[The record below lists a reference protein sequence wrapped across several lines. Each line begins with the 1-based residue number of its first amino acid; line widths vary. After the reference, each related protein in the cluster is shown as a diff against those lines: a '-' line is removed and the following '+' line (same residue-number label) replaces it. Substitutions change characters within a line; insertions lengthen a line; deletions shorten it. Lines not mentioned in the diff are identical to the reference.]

1 MKNWIKAI
9 ILMTAISPVFGGMIK
24 EAQAQREVDDA
35 KQALA
40 AMEARKE
47 LATFLPEQDAYRAR
61 IFFTKAQNFLNDSE
75 YDKASFYGVL
85 STNFAKMS
93 VARGL
98 LAKAERDKLEAMA
111 SGRALETVVP
121 TLKGAGLKRKG
132 ASPVFAGTYDLKAL
146 YNVKRAPK
154 VDDVPALSDDMQ
166 AKVGDISTILVTQK
180 DVKIQLIA
188 KSKNDELASKYG
200 ASIKDALIVKG
211 VEAARIDVV
220 TKKGKDSVELTLD
233 GVNAK

>member
-9 ILMTAISPVFGGMIK
+9 LIVSMVSPAFAGVIK

-40 AMEARKE
+40 TMEARKE

-75 YDKASFYGVL
+75 YDKASFYAIL

-93 VARGL
+93 IGRGL
-98 LAKAERDKLEAMA
+98 LAKAERDNLEALA
-111 SGRALETVVP
+111 SGKALESVVP

-132 ASPVFAGTYDLKAL
+132 ASPVFSGTYDLKAL
-146 YNVKRAPK
+146 YNIKRAPK

-166 AKVGDISTILVTQK
+166 GRIADMAPILSVQK
-180 DVKIQLIA
+180 EVKIQLVA
-188 KSKNDELASKYG
+188 KGKNDELAAKYG
-200 ASIKDALIVKG
+200 ASVKDALIVKG
-211 VEAARIDVV
+211 IDAGRIEVV
-220 TKKGKDSVELTLD
+220 TKKGKDSVEVTLD
-233 GVNAK
+233 GVKAK